1 MIQTEATLPAMR
13 RNGPV
18 VDVER
23 IRADFPIL
31 QRQIRGKPLVYLDN
45 AASSQKPLAVLD
57 AMDRYY
63 RETNANVHRG
73 VHTLSEEA
81 TAQYEA
87 ARGKLTAFIGSCC
100 PKEVVWT
107 RNATEALNL
116 VAFSWGRAN
125 IQRGDRILLTEMEHH
140 SNLVPW
146 QILAA
151 ERGAELDFVP
161 VTDNGLLRLE
171 LLNKLLTPRTK
182 LFAFTAASNV
192 VGTINPVKE
201 MTATAHKAGALVL
214 VDACQA
220 VPHMPVNVQEL
231 DIDFM
236 AFSGHKMLGPTSIGA
251 LWGRRELLNAM
262 PPFMGGG
269 DMIREVHLRES
280 RWNEI
285 PWKFEAGTPAIAEV
299 IGLGAA
305 VDYLQE
311 VGMDA
316 VQATERELTRY
327 AYERMSAV
335 EGLRILGPGPE
346 ERGGL
351 ISFILGNTHPH
362 DIAAALDS
370 MGIAIRAGHHCAQP
384 LHERYGIPASARAS
398 FYLYNTQAEVDAL
411 VEGLQKVVEYFGV

>member
-13 RNGPV
+13 QNGLGL
-18 VDVER
+18 DVER

-31 QRQIRGKPLVYLDN
+31 QRQIRGKQLIYLDN
-45 AASSQKPLAVLD
+45 AASSQKPVAVLD
-57 AMDRYY
+57 AMDHYY
-63 RETNANVHRG
+63 RNTNANVHRG

-87 ARGKLTAFIGSCC
+87 VRGKLTAFIGSCC

-125 IQRGDRILLTEMEHH
+125 IKRGDRILLTEMEHH

-201 MTATAHKAGALVL
+201 MTAAAHKVGALVL

-220 VPHMPVNVQEL
+220 VPHMPVNVQDL

-280 RWNEI
+280 SWNEI

-311 VGMDA
+311 IGMDA
-316 VQATERELTRY
+316 VQAMERKLTRY
-327 AYERMSAV
+327 AYERMSEI
-335 EGLRILGPGPE
+335 EGLKILGPGPE

-351 ISFILGNTHPH
+351 VSFILGNTHPH

-384 LHERYGIPASARAS
+384 LHERYGLPASARAS
-398 FYLYNTQAEVDAL
+398 FYIYNTREEVDAL
-411 VEGLQKVVEYFGV
+411 VDGLQKVVEYFGV

>member
-13 RNGPV
+13 QNGRGL
-18 VDVER
+18 DVEH

-116 VAFSWGRAN
+116 VAYSWGRAN
-125 IQRGDRILLTEMEHH
+125 IKRGDRILLTEMEHH

-161 VTDNGLLRLE
+161 VTDTGLLRLE

-192 VGTINPVKE
+192 LGTINPVKE
-201 MTATAHKAGALVL
+201 MTAAAHKVGALVL

-220 VPHMPVNVQEL
+220 VPHMPVNVQDL

-305 VDYLQE
+305 VDYLKE
-311 VGMDA
+311 IGMDA
-316 VQATERELTRY
+316 VQAMERELTRY
-327 AYERMSAV
+327 AYERMSAI
-335 EGLRILGPGPE
+335 EGLKILGPGPD

-351 ISFILGNTHPH
+351 VSFILGSAHPH

-398 FYLYNTQAEVDAL
+398 FYLYNTKAEVDAL
-411 VEGLQKVVEYFGV
+411 VDGLQQVAEYFGV